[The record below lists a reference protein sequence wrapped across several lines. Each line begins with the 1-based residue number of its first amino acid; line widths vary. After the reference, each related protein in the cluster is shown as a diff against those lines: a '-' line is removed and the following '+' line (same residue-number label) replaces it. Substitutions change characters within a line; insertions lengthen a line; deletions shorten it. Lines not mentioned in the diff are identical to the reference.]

1 MLRMLFAVVMAMI
14 LMDIDYGLN
23 LHMVGGD
30 NHHLQIVIVVTVVED
45 QCVVEC
51 LGALTI
57 EC

>member
-14 LMDIDYGLN
+14 LMDIDYGWN